1 MDDVGED
8 WHEGVIS
15 LPLVTMLVEDIL
27 ELSVVKDI
35 KSLDCSIHEILTELS
50 HIIQEETYIECVL
63 PVPCHVLNG
72 SNDQHDEQP
81 DHDKYPKQLGSPLRE
96 LDIVSN
102 FPDRLRYTCLFRS
115 TLALVGAPAALF
127 LLFLH
132 L

>member
-50 HIIQEETYIECVL
+50 HIIQEETYICL
-63 PVPCHVLNG
+63 LYT
-72 SNDQHDEQP
+72 SDAADE
-81 DHDKYPKQLGSPLRE
+81 
-96 LDIVSN
+96 
-102 FPDRLRYTCLFRS
+102 
-115 TLALVGAPAALF
+115 
-127 LLFLH
+127 
-132 L
+132 